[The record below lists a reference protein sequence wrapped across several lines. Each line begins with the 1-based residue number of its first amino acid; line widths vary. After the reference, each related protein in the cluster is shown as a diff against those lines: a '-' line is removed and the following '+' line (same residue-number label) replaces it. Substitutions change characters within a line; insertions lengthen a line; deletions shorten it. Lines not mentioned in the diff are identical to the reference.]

1 MLQMRFFLNI
11 HACECYILH
20 LYIIIHLCVH
30 VYPVHVPSWMVYGM
44 TFDIERCG
52 QILRTI
58 DNFFIFFQN
67 HSFSLF

>member
-1 MLQMRFFLNI
+1 MRMLYFTSIYYYTSVCTR
-11 HACECYILH
+11 
-20 LYIIIHLCVH
+20 VSR
-30 VYPVHVPSWMVYGM
+30 PVHVPSWMVYGM
-44 TFDIERCG
+44 TFDIERC